1 MSNAICQVICN
12 LVHIAPA
19 PRFTGLNR
27 PDDGVMRGVKVLGS
41 VLIFGGVTAADMTAG
56 EANP

>member
-1 MSNAICQVICN
+1 MSNTVRQVVCN

-19 PRFTGLNR
+19 PRFTGLNG
-27 PDDGVMRGVKVLGS
+27 PDDGVMRGMKVLGS

-56 EANP
+56 EADS